1 LEQYLLF
8 EWLTCAVLSTVLVLQ
23 LHLAADGDINEAEEE
38 LLREW
43 LGVVHKKNRIMR
55 RESELIYL

>member
-1 LEQYLLF
+1 MLF
-8 EWLTCAVLSTVLVLQ
+8 EWLTFAVLSTVMVLQ

-38 LLREW
+38 LLQEW
-43 LGVVHKKNRIMR
+43 LGVVHNKNRIMR